1 MQTRPCWIEIRP
13 RALEENFRFLKT
25 LTPAD
30 AELLVILKSDAYGH
44 SLQIC
49 APALAVAGV
58 KWIAVTSLEEG
69 IAARALCPG
78 VRVMVIGGVVP
89 GQGAELVKH
98 DLTAVVWE
106 PAQLDDIAAAAHT
119 AGARPASLPVHVE
132 IDTGMSRQ
140 GVSVEGLPA
149 VLAHFAP
156 DSPLRLEG
164 VMTHLYAA
172 DESNGVATH
181 AQLARL
187 QQALAQVEAAGLYPD
202 WLNVGNSAA
211 LLSGANKDI
220 VALAARHGMKPM
232 IRPGLA
238 LYGLA
243 PRFEPEDE
251 AQPAEVV
258 ASSSHL
264 EPVLTWKTKV
274 ISLRS
279 IEAGDVVGYNG
290 TFVATEP
297 MRLALLT
304 VGYADGLFRNLGNR
318 FSLLVRGQKAPIVGR
333 VSMDHTVIDVTEIS
347 DVAAGDEVVIIGR
360 QGGETITA
368 YDHADAAGTIPWE
381 VLTRISS
388 RIERVAV

>member
-1 MQTRPCWIEIRP
+1 MQTRPCWIEIRT
-13 RALEENFRFLKT
+13 RALEENYLFLKT
-25 LTPAD
+25 LAPPD

-44 SLQIC
+44 SLEIC
-49 APALAVAGV
+49 ARALAVAGV

-69 IAARALCPG
+69 IAARALCPH

-89 GQGAELVKH
+89 GQGPELVKH
-98 DLTAVVWE
+98 NLTAVVWE
-106 PAQLDDIAAAAHT
+106 PSQLEDIAAAA
-119 AGARPASLPVHVE
+119 GAVGLGPASLPVHVE

-140 GVSVEGLPA
+140 GVSADGLRA

-164 VMTHLYAA
+164 IMTHLYAA

-181 AQLARL
+181 VQLNRL
-187 QQALAQVEAAGLYPD
+187 QHALELVEAEGLYPD

-211 LLSGANKDI
+211 LLSGTGREI

-243 PRFEPEDE
+243 PRFEPAKE
-251 AQPAEVV
+251 QPADVV

-264 EPVLTWKTKV
+264 QPVLSWKSKV
-274 ISLRS
+274 ISLRD
-279 IEAGDVVGYNG
+279 IEAEDVVGYNG

-318 FSLLVRGQKAPIVGR
+318 FSMLVRGQRAPIVGR
-333 VSMDHTVIDVTEIS
+333 VSMDHTVIDVTDIPE
-347 DVAAGDEVVIIGR
+347 VATGDEVVIIGT
-360 QGGETITA
+360 QNEETITA

-388 RIERVAV
+388 RLERVAI

>member
-1 MQTRPCWIEIRP
+1 MQNRPCWIEIRT
-13 RALEENFRFLKT
+13 RALEDNYRFLKS
-25 LTPAD
+25 LAPSD

-44 SLQIC
+44 ALDIC
-49 APALAVAGV
+49 APALARAGA
-58 KWIAVTSLEEG
+58 KWMAVTSLEEG

-78 VRVMVIGGVVP
+78 LKVMVIGGVVP

-106 PAQLDDIAAAAHT
+106 PAQLADLEAASHAA
-119 AGARPASLPVHVE
+119 GVRPSSLPVHVE

-140 GVSVEGLPA
+140 GVSVAGLPA

-156 DSPLRLEG
+156 DSPLKLEG

-172 DESNGVATH
+172 DESNGAATH

-211 LLSGANKDI
+211 LLSQANKEI
-220 VALAARHGMKPM
+220 TELAARHGMKPM

-243 PRFEPEDE
+243 PRFEPVEE
-251 AQPAEVV
+251 LPADVA
-258 ASSSHL
+258 ASSAHL
-264 EPVLTWKTKV
+264 EPVLTWKTKI
-274 ISLRS
+274 ISLRD

-318 FSLLVRGQKAPIVGR
+318 FSLLVRGQRAPIVGR
-333 VSMDHTVIDVTEIS
+333 VSMDHTIIDVTDIS
-347 DVAAGDEVVIIGR
+347 GVAAGDEVVIIGT
-360 QGGETITA
+360 QAGETISA
-368 YDHADAAGTIPWE
+368 YDHADAAGTVPWE
-381 VLTRISS
+381 VLTRLSS
-388 RIERVAV
+388 RIERIVV

>member
-1 MQTRPCWIEIRP
+1 MQTRPCWIEIRT
-13 RALEENFRFLKT
+13 RALEDNFLFLKS
-25 LTPAD
+25 LAPAD

-44 SLQIC
+44 SLDIC
-49 APALAVAGV
+49 APALAMAGM

-106 PAQLDDIAAAAHT
+106 PAQLADIEAAARAADVH
-119 AGARPASLPVHVE
+119 PASLPIHVE

-140 GVSVEGLPA
+140 GVNVESLPA

-156 DSPLRLEG
+156 DSPLKLEG

-172 DESNGVATH
+172 DESNCVATH

-211 LLSGANKDI
+211 LLSNTNQEI
-220 VALAARHGMKPM
+220 VALAARHGMKAM

-243 PRFEPEDE
+243 PRFEPVEE
-251 AQPAEVV
+251 QPADVT
-258 ASSSHL
+258 ASGAHL
-264 EPVLTWKTKV
+264 QPVLTWKTRV
-274 ISLRS
+274 ISLRD
-279 IEAGDVVGYNG
+279 IEPGDVVGYNG

-318 FSLLVRGQKAPIVGR
+318 FSLLVRGQRAPIVGR

-347 DVAAGDEVVIIGR
+347 GVVAGDEVVVIGS
-360 QGGETITA
+360 QGGETISA
-368 YDHADAAGTIPWE
+368 YDHADSAGTIPWE

-388 RIERVAV
+388 RIERIAV

>member
-1 MQTRPCWIEIRP
+1 MQTRPCWIEIRT
-13 RALEENFRFLKT
+13 RALEENYLFLKT
-25 LTPAD
+25 LAPPD

-44 SLQIC
+44 SLEIC
-49 APALAVAGV
+49 ARALAVAGV

-69 IAARALCPG
+69 IAARALCPH

-89 GQGAELVKH
+89 GQGPELVKH
-98 DLTAVVWE
+98 NLTAVVWE
-106 PAQLDDIAAAAHT
+106 PSQLEDIAAAA
-119 AGARPASLPVHVE
+119 GAVGLGPASLPVHVE

-140 GVSVEGLPA
+140 GVSADGLRA

-164 VMTHLYAA
+164 IMTHLYAA

-181 AQLARL
+181 AQLNRL
-187 QQALAQVEAAGLYPD
+187 QHALELVEAEGLYPD

-211 LLSGANKDI
+211 LLSGTGREI

-243 PRFEPEDE
+243 PRFEPAEE
-251 AQPAEVV
+251 QPADVV

-264 EPVLTWKTKV
+264 QPVLSWKSKV
-274 ISLRS
+274 ISLRD
-279 IEAGDVVGYNG
+279 IEAEDVVGYNG

-318 FSLLVRGQKAPIVGR
+318 FSMLVRGQRAPIVGR
-333 VSMDHTVIDVTEIS
+333 VSMDHTVIDVTDIPE
-347 DVAAGDEVVIIGR
+347 VATGDEVVIIGT
-360 QGGETITA
+360 QNEETITA

-388 RIERVAV
+388 RLERVAI

>member
-1 MQTRPCWIEIRP
+1 MQTRPCWIEIRT
-13 RALEENFRFLKT
+13 RALEENYLFLKT
-25 LTPAD
+25 LAPPD

-44 SLQIC
+44 SLEIC
-49 APALAVAGV
+49 ARALAVAGV

-69 IAARALCPG
+69 IAARALCPH

-89 GQGAELVKH
+89 GQGPELVKH
-98 DLTAVVWE
+98 NLTAVVWE
-106 PAQLDDIAAAAHT
+106 PSQLEDIAAAA
-119 AGARPASLPVHVE
+119 GAVGLGPASLPVHVE

-140 GVSVEGLPA
+140 GVSADGLRA

-164 VMTHLYAA
+164 IMTHLYAA

-181 AQLARL
+181 AQLNRL
-187 QQALAQVEAAGLYPD
+187 QHALELVEAEGLYPD

-211 LLSGANKDI
+211 LLSGTGREI

-243 PRFEPEDE
+243 PRFEPAKE
-251 AQPAEVV
+251 QPADVV

-264 EPVLTWKTKV
+264 QPVLSWKSKV
-274 ISLRS
+274 ISLRD
-279 IEAGDVVGYNG
+279 IEAEDVVGYNG

-318 FSLLVRGQKAPIVGR
+318 FSMLVRGQRAPIVGR
-333 VSMDHTVIDVTEIS
+333 VSMDHTVIDVTDIPE
-347 DVAAGDEVVIIGR
+347 VATGDEVVIIGT
-360 QGGETITA
+360 QNEETITA
-368 YDHADAAGTIPWE
+368 YDHADAAGSIPWE
-381 VLTRISS
+381 VLARISS
-388 RIERVAV
+388 RLERVAI

>member
-1 MQTRPCWIEIRP
+1 MQTRPCWIEIRT
-13 RALEENFRFLKT
+13 RALEHNFHFLKS
-25 LTPAD
+25 LLPAD

-44 SLQIC
+44 SLGIC
-49 APALAVAGV
+49 APALVSAGA

-69 IAARALCPG
+69 IAAHALCPG
-78 VRVMVIGGVVP
+78 ARVMVIGGVVP

-98 DLTAVVWE
+98 ELTAVVWE
-106 PAQLDDIAAAAHT
+106 PAQLIDLEAAAHA
-119 AGARPASLPVHVE
+119 AGVCPSSLPVHVE

-140 GVSVEGLPA
+140 GVSVDGLPA

-172 DESNGVATH
+172 DESNGVATQT
-181 AQLARL
+181 QLVRL
-187 QQALAQVEAAGLYPD
+187 QQALEQVEAAGLYPD
-202 WLNVGNSAA
+202 WLNVGQSAA
-211 LLSGANKDI
+211 LLSGANKEI
-220 VALAARHGMKPM
+220 TALAARHGMKPM

-243 PRFEPEDE
+243 PRFEPVEE
-251 AQPAEVV
+251 QPVEVV

-264 EPVLTWKTKV
+264 EPVLSWRTRV
-274 ISLRS
+274 ICMRD
-279 IEAGDVVGYNG
+279 IAAEDVVGYNG

-318 FSLLVRGQKAPIVGR
+318 FNLLVRGQFAPIVGR
-333 VSMDHTVIDVTEIS
+333 VSMDHTVVDVTDIP
-347 DVAAGDEVVIIGR
+347 DVAAGDEVVVIGS
-360 QGGETITA
+360 QGSESITA

-388 RIERVAV
+388 RIERIAV